1 MSWGASVRMPDE
13 QLWTG
18 KMILGSIVC
27 VERLE
32 RMEPS
37 SQLWV
42 KEQWM

>member
-32 RMEPS
+32 RMEPPS
-37 SQLWV
+37 ELSV